1 MEVESSQ
8 RHPPDRSPYTGVPL
22 SLVSKEEEAPLSEI
36 DLVPVDG
43 SIGKEVAGSFMVVT
57 IL

>member
-8 RHPPDRSPYTGVPL
+8 RHPPDHNPYTEVPL
-22 SLVSKEEEAPLSEI
+22 SLGSKEEEVPLSEI
-36 DLVPVDG
+36 DLVPVEG